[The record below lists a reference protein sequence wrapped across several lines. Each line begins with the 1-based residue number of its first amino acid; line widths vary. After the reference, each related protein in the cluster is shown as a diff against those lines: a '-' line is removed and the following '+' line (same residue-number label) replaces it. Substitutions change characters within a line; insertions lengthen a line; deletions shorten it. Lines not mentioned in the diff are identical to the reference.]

1 MFQIFRPRAK
11 YSLCECF
18 RKQKS
23 QHETTMNKHTLFY
36 STKCRFCQAFLEE
49 LMATPFAAEFK
60 FFCVDPSPTRGALPQ
75 WLKSVP
81 SVIIVG
87 ESEPRIGPGPVNN
100 WLFERKLGSGGPPK
114 APQKALEERSAP
126 LSLPTYSPDIVPRP
140 DASSRTPAPNR
151 NENLP
156 PAISSNTPGNPTMG
170 PAMVNT
176 DGPMAYHGSEM
187 GSGKWSDNYS
197 FVGGDEFASDKGYN
211 PIERAFGSLV
221 PMDEVGAGGVPKKQI
236 AAPQPKR
243 SQKEEALLNEFQ
255 SYSAARDKDIPSPYT
270 RQ

>member
-1 MFQIFRPRAK
+1 
-11 YSLCECF
+11 
-18 RKQKS
+18 
-23 QHETTMNKHTLFY
+23 
-36 STKCRFCQAFLEE
+36 
-49 LMATPFAAEFK
+49 MATPFASEFK
-60 FFCVDPSPTRGALPQ
+60 FFCVDPSPTRAPLPT

-81 SVIIVG
+81 SLLILG
-87 ESEPRIGPGPVNN
+87 EASPRVGPGPVNN

-151 NENLP
+151 NDNLP
-156 PAISSNTPGNPTMG
+156 PAISSNTPANSSMA
-170 PAMVNT
+170 PALVNS

-187 GSGKWSDNYS
+187 GSYKWSDNYS
-197 FVGGDEFASDKGYN
+197 FVGDDIASDKGYN
-211 PIERAFGSLV
+211 PIERSFGSLV
-221 PMDEVGAGGVPKKQI
+221 PMNEIGGAAKSF

-243 SQKEEALLNEFQ
+243 TQKEEALLNEFQ
-255 SYSAARDKDIPSPYT
+255 SYSAARDKDIPGPYT